1 VESSNPIYREDPQ
14 KMTELF
20 TTTFATHHPAW
31 ADVQTLLNIVQPS
44 IADLGQAKPK

>member
-1 VESSNPIYREDPQ
+1 
-14 KMTELF
+14 MTELF